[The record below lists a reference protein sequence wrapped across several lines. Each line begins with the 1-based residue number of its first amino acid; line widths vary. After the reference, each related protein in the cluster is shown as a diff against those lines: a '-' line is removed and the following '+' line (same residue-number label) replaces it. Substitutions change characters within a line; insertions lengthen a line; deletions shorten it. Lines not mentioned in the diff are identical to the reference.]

1 MEKGVTRLGAE
12 LPYER
17 AAKTYTALTRVGIS
31 AKSVEVIT
39 KRNGRALGEVMARER
54 AQAMAGNIEPPGPRK
69 GEEEALPWGVSID
82 GTSVLTRE
90 GWKEVKLGAVFQ
102 FGEVSDEVKAKNLSY
117 CAGLWKADEVGEAL
131 WAETRRRGI
140 DTVYEDVEVVIGD
153 GAVWIWDL
161 AQTHYPYAAQ
171 IVDWY
176 HAEER
181 LWTVGQ
187 AVYGQGAEG
196 AKAWVEGR
204 LAQLW
209 DGDLSG
215 VQHQLRGLKPRR
227 SEVRE
232 IVRQAVVYFTN
243 QAGRMQY
250 PSYREKGYPLGSGP
264 VESACKNLVG
274 ARLKR
279 GGMRW
284 SNEGAQAVLNLRSE
298 LLSNRWDEAWQH
310 LRRLL

>member
-1 MEKGVTRLGAE
+1 MTRI
-12 LPYER
+12 
-17 AAKTYTALTRVGIS
+17 GIS

-39 KRNGRALGEVMARER
+39 KRNGEALGEAMARER
-54 AQAMAGNIEPPGPRK
+54 AQAMAGNIEPPGPK
-69 GEEEALPWGVSID
+69 EEKEVLPWGVSID

-90 GWKEVKLGAVFQ
+90 GWKEVKLSAVFR
-102 FGEVSDEVKAKNLSY
+102 FGEVSDEVKAQDLSY
-117 CAGLWKADEVGEAL
+117 CVGLWKAEEVGEAL
-131 WAETRRRGI
+131 WAETRKRGI
-140 DTVYEDVEVVIGD
+140 DTVYEDVEVGIGD
-153 GAVWIWDL
+153 GAAWIWNL
-161 AQTHYPYAAQ
+161 MQTHYPYATQ

-181 LWTVGQ
+181 LWMVGQ
-187 AVYGQGAEG
+187 AVYGQGAE
-196 AKAWVEGR
+196 KAEEWVEGR

-215 VQHQLRGLKPRR
+215 VRHQLKGLKPRR

-232 IVRQAVVYFTN
+232 VVRQALVYFTN
-243 QAGRMQY
+243 QAHRMQY
-250 PSYREKGYPLGSGP
+250 PFYREKGYPLGSGP

-284 SNEGAQAVLNLRSE
+284 SDEGAQAVLNLRAE
-298 LLSNRWDEAWQH
+298 LLSNRWDEAWQR
-310 LRRLL
+310 LRQLQ